1 MNHQKIG
8 TLVEAI
14 YGAHLDAISVLT
26 LDAIFANN
34 ERHTDTSH
42 IPVRRILAVGYFE
55 NWSGF
60 IVKLLFQLIDPVQ
73 CRFGTEVIGVQ

>member
-1 MNHQKIG
+1 

-34 ERHTDTSH
+34 ERHIDISH
-42 IPVRRILAVGYFE
+42 IPVRKDTG
-55 NWSGF
+55 
-60 IVKLLFQLIDPVQ
+60 
-73 CRFGTEVIGVQ
+73 CEVF

>member
-1 MNHQKIG
+1 VNHQKIG
-8 TLVEAI
+8 TLVETI
-14 YGAHLDAISVLT
+14 YGAHLNAISVLA

-34 ERHTDTSH
+34 ERHTEPSF
-42 IPVRRILAVGYFE
+42 IPMRRILAVRYFE

-73 CRFGTEVIGVQ
+73 CRFGTEGIRIQ